1 MSVIENNCQLLEK
14 VLPEVLFTVSSFGVT
29 ISSPR
34 LITSRFVEFDL
45 AGKCKSC
52 KGENVDIDFIV
63 TPKDVTLYCNRLKSE
78 KVVMFD
84 HIYEIAQQCVF
95 RVKSKGKNFNIIH
108 KEPKWNEKDFIKGE
122 GQMTVKE
129 FLSKFSQNKAQVGI
143 EETKENI
150 KENDKE
156 KKFEEKDNPQ
166 ITTFNH

>member
-14 VLPEVLFTVSSFGVT
+14 VIPEVLFTVSSYGVT

-34 LITSRFVEFDL
+34 LMTARFVEFDL

-84 HIYEIAQQCVF
+84 HIYEIPQQCIF
-95 RVKSKGKNFNIIH
+95 RVKSRGKNFNIFH
-108 KEPKWNEKDFIKGE
+108 KEPNWNEKDFIKG
-122 GQMTVKE
+122 GGHIDIKE
-129 FLSKFSQNKAQVGI
+129 FLSKFSHKKTKVEI
-143 EETKENI
+143 EAKEKKYDKENI
-150 KENDKE
+150 L
-156 KKFEEKDNPQ
+156 EEKDNSN
-166 ITTFNH
+166 TTLNH

>member
-14 VLPEVLFTVSSFGVT
+14 VIPEVLFTVSSSGVT

-34 LITSRFVEFDL
+34 LMTARFVEFDL

-84 HIYEIAQQCVF
+84 HIYEIPQQCIF
-95 RVKSKGKNFNIIH
+95 RVKSRGKNFNIIH
-108 KEPKWNEKDFIKGE
+108 KEPYWNEKDFIKGG
-122 GQMTVKE
+122 GQTNIKE
-129 FLSKFSQNKAQVGI
+129 FLSKFSHKKTKLEI
-143 EETKENI
+143 EEAQEKKNDKENI
-150 KENDKE
+150 L
-156 KKFEEKDNPQ
+156 EEKYNS
-166 ITTFNH
+166 ISTHNH